1 MNEPEPLTDEAGVIA
16 LDYIIDSPHHQHG
29 GFHPHTVAVAKW
41 AKATITALKTEIGYR
56 IHDINRWN
64 ATAMMHSERADAA
77 EDEVER
83 LTPYVEAVR
92 LAGNLAR
99 AVEECI
105 GGGDIAMRG
114 HALNALHAYLA
125 YLTEHN
131 LLPEDQT

>member
-1 MNEPEPLTDEAGVIA
+1 MS
-16 LDYIIDSPHHQHG
+16 IDLVDKARG
-29 GFHPHTVAVAKW
+29 W
-41 AKATITALKTEIGYR
+41 AKQSDRLFKGIGAILVR
-56 IHDINRWN
+56 EL
-64 ATAMMHSERADAA
+64 A
-77 EDEVER
+77 DEVER

-125 YLTEHN
+125 HLTEHN
-131 LLPEDQT
+131 LLPEDKT